1 MASVAVVSRRRRARV
16 RVGQAR
22 LRAVDANTRRL
33 NTPEEELALLDRYAD
48 LLNAEAAACI
58 EDQAELWVVDR

>member
-16 RVGQAR
+16 HARRVKLQTPNPNA
-22 LRAVDANTRRL
+22 RRL
-33 NTPEEELALLDRYAD
+33 NTPEEELALLERFAD

-58 EDQAELWVVDR
+58 EDQAEL